1 MSRVVDRKVK
11 IDLFQLAAI
20 AIATAGVLHLVR
32 APLKPPGFPPEL
44 FSYAEVL
51 FIVGGILQIFWV
63 LPMIKQWGKPWY
75 CAGIIGT
82 LVFMSLWFIS
92 RVPNP
97 LTGVALPN
105 NVLGYATETLQVVYI
120 ITTAII
126 IAKEKTI
133 LQTANEKRKV
143 VSDMLTSL
151 SKQVR
156 NLTEE
161 IDILKQKL

>member
-1 MSRVVDRKVK
+1 
-11 IDLFQLAAI
+11 
-20 AIATAGVLHLVR
+20 
-32 APLKPPGFPPEL
+32 
-44 FSYAEVL
+44 
-51 FIVGGILQIFWV
+51 
-63 LPMIKQWGKPWY
+63 
-75 CAGIIGT
+75 
-82 LVFMSLWFIS
+82 
-92 RVPNP
+92 
-97 LTGVALPN
+97 
-105 NVLGYATETLQVVYI
+105 VYI

>member
-11 IDLFQLAAI
+11 IDFFESQAVT
-20 AIATAGVLHLVR
+20 IATAGILHLVP

-51 FIVGGILQIFWV
+51 FIVGGILQIFSV
-63 LPMIKQWGKPWY
+63 LPMIKQWGKPW
-75 CAGIIGT
+75 
-82 LVFMSLWFIS
+82 SLFWDDNDYSSLCHCGLYRKLPI
-92 RVPNP
+92 P

-133 LQTANEKRKV
+133 LQTA
-143 VSDMLTSL
+143 
-151 SKQVR
+151 
-156 NLTEE
+156 
-161 IDILKQKL
+161 

>member
-1 MSRVVDRKVK
+1 
-11 IDLFQLAAI
+11 
-20 AIATAGVLHLVR
+20 
-32 APLKPPGFPPEL
+32 
-44 FSYAEVL
+44 
-51 FIVGGILQIFWV
+51 
-63 LPMIKQWGKPWY
+63 MIKQWGKPWSY
-75 CAGIIGT
+75 AGIIGT

-105 NVLGYATETLQVVYI
+105 NVLGYTTETLQIVYI

-133 LQTANEKRKV
+133 LQTANEKGKV
-143 VSDMLTSL
+143 VSDTLTSL